1 MFQPLTPAR
10 EFGGVETCT
19 IAAPDVITAFA
30 VPNPGSFSQNRR
42 FFRVWQSLW
51 VTPPD

>member
-19 IAAPDVITAFA
+19 IAAPDVIAAFA
-30 VPNPGSFSQNRR
+30 VPDPGGLSQNRR
-42 FFRVWQSLW
+42 FFRVWQPAR
-51 VTPPD
+51 VTPLD